1 MFFLS
6 SPAIYI
12 LQRGV
17 SRSKVLMLGGNLS
30 FRDLWFRGNT
40 FPLLVVILLLDSKVF
55 VSVLFE
61 LLRLNTPP
69 DALNATMT

>member
-1 MFFLS
+1 
-6 SPAIYI
+6 
-12 LQRGV
+12 
-17 SRSKVLMLGGNLS
+17 MLGGNLS